1 VLSEKSFASQFPPQ
15 PVEGEKTMKIH
26 VVKDKS
32 GKVVATFE
40 PAVGTGP
47 SSTLT
52 PVLNDKET
60 IGELD
65 VPDNYKENLS
75 TIYKG

>member
-1 VLSEKSFASQFPPQ
+1 
-15 PVEGEKTMKIH
+15 MKIH

-65 VPDNYKENLS
+65 VPDK
-75 TIYKG
+75 IGRAHV